1 VGFVGVLVIL
11 QPGPSLLQSFVLL
24 ALLATLLYSL
34 GVILVRRISR
44 TENTVSIVFFFTAS
58 VTLVSGAFLPF
69 QWVTPSWEAF
79 GLLAALGII
88 GGLGQL
94 SMTSA
99 FKAAEPSLIVP
110 FEYTTMFWAALYGW
124 WIWGDIPGLNI
135 WVGFVIVSAS
145 GIYIALR
152 EGDLGLRRG
161 IAKRLYV
168 RR

>member
-1 VGFVGVLVIL
+1 
-11 QPGPSLLQSFVLL
+11 
-24 ALLATLLYSL
+24 
-34 GVILVRRISR
+34 
-44 TENTVSIVFFFTAS
+44 
-58 VTLVSGAFLPF
+58 
-69 QWVTPSWEAF
+69 
-79 GLLAALGII
+79 
-88 GGLGQL
+88 
-94 SMTSA
+94 M
-99 FKAAEPSLIVP
+99 P